1 MVIFFVIFLTKDVLS
16 LCIFQFLARRARQ
29 FYSPRV
35 QTVCDICEG
44 DVGCEVCGRGSAGSR
59 RNGADSYSASN
70 ALEASVATLVM
81 ASAAFWLAR
90 I

>member
-1 MVIFFVIFLTKDVLS
+1 VLS
-16 LCIFQFLARRARQ
+16 ARRARQ

-44 DVGCEVCGRGSAGSR
+44 DVGCEACGRGSAGSR
-59 RNGADSYSASN
+59 RNGDGVLSAGS
-70 ALEASVATLVM
+70 ALEASLATLVM
-81 ASAAFWLAR
+81 ATAAFWLAR